1 MFLFA
6 LLGFVLFFGGAWL
19 RLIQVG
25 AFKSSNP
32 YAGPPPVLT
41 CLFYGGFGI
50 VLVPWQVYS
59 RENAKDSSCDSQITV
74 AIYNGIRYNL
84 S

>member
-6 LLGFVLFFGGAWL
+6 LIGFVLFFGGAWL

-25 AFKSSNP
+25 AFKSAANP
-32 YAGPPPVLT
+32 YAGPPPLLT

-50 VLVPWQVYS
+50 ILG
-59 RENAKDSSCDSQITV
+59 
-74 AIYNGIRYNL
+74 AIAGLFKRNR
-84 S
+84 

>member
-1 MFLFA
+1 MTTENNSEIKSRKQLYLRKFLFA

-25 AFKSSNP
+25 AFKYASNP
-32 YAGPPPVLT
+32 YAGPPPLLT

-50 VLVPWQVYS
+50 VFG
-59 RENAKDSSCDSQITV
+59 AV
-74 AIYNGIRYNL
+74 AGLFKKKR
-84 S
+84 